1 VETDGGNPPEPLRA
15 VTSLEAELGLLAA
28 GGSSHTWRG
37 QERFGYPLQGT
48 GLLPPVGSPVARN
61 ERCFSLALA
70 IGAKLGQLHIIP
82 PSPIAIAHNGCDFS
96 VLLKY
101 KTATSGAPLELY

>member
-1 VETDGGNPPEPLRA
+1 LPGN
-15 VTSLEAELGLLAA
+15 GL
-28 GGSSHTWRG
+28 
-37 QERFGYPLQGT
+37 P
-48 GLLPPVGSPVARN
+48 PPVGSPVVRN

-70 IGAKLGQLHIIP
+70 IGAKLGQLPIIP

-101 KTATSGAPLELY
+101 KTATSEVPLELY